1 MRFVAEAGKFGF
13 QFQKSAGEFWLSD
26 WKKVAK
32 FSEEYLCIWENSF
45 EVEYKGDAHL
55 LKQGQRTLSWEIE
68 ARSRDEQ
75 SMILRE
81 NFHIGNRRLGT
92 QHIRR
97 VTKASQGATFIR
109 GYGLVK
115 LDQDQV
121 EDFEWWQRNRGDAKR
136 ANWPRYM
143 LFSLLPENIYAHG
156 RTDIWNFGEIR
167 SKIWKPMELE
177 RNFHF
182 FALSDARSCSHLHA
196 LHQLGCHPLLADEMG
211 LGKTVQTLAL
221 VSSNPSPELPD
232 LVTCPASVVP
242 VWVKEAAKHF
252 PKVKVRVLC
261 KDETFENAEDACLW
275 IASYTQLRRHRHLL
289 DKVNF
294 RYAVLDEA
302 TAH

>member
-1 MRFVAEAGKFGF
+1 MEDCDRPSLMRFVAEAGKFGF
-13 QFQKSAGEFWLSD
+13 QFQKSAGEFSLSD
-26 WKKVAK
+26 WKQVAK
-32 FSEEYLCIWENSF
+32 FSEEYLSVWENSF

-143 LFSLLPENIYAHG
+143 LFSLFARKYL
-156 RTDIWNFGEIR
+156 RTRADGHL
-167 SKIWKPMELE
+167 ELWRDSIKNLE
-177 RNFHF
+177 TNGVGKK
-182 FALSDARSCSHLHA
+182 LSLIHISEPTR
-196 LHQLGCHPLLADEMG
+196 P
-211 LGKTVQTLAL
+211 
-221 VSSNPSPELPD
+221 
-232 LVTCPASVVP
+232 
-242 VWVKEAAKHF
+242 
-252 PKVKVRVLC
+252 
-261 KDETFENAEDACLW
+261 
-275 IASYTQLRRHRHLL
+275 Y
-289 DKVNF
+289 
-294 RYAVLDEA
+294 
-302 TAH
+302 